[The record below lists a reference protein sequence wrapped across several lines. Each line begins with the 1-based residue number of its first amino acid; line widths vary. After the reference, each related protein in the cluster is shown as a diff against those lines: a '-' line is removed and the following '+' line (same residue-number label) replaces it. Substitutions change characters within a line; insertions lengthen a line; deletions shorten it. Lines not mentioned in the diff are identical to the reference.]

1 MSTAER
7 LIVATRALR
16 TRVESLSFG
25 GHVSHV
31 YNPLSYAKRPHHAY
45 IRRYGLGTKRVI
57 FLGMNPGPFGMAQ
70 TGVPFGEV
78 SQVRDWLGIEA
89 PVGKPERE
97 NPKRPIS
104 GFACP
109 RSEVSGARLW
119 GAIAQHYGDPMR
131 FFAGN
136 FIANYCPLIFM
147 EDSGR
152 NITPD
157 KLPKIERDPLFEA
170 CDAFLLRLIQILE
183 PEWVVGVG
191 RFAALRASEVLEGK
205 AVRIGQILH
214 PSPANP
220 RANRNWQ
227 GEVRQQLKD
236 QEICRR

>member
-7 LIVATRALR
+7 LIVATRQLR
-16 TRVESLSFG
+16 AHVENLSFG
-25 GHVSHV
+25 GDVSHV

-97 NPKRPIS
+97 NPKRPIA

-119 GAIAQHYGDPMR
+119 GAIAQHYDDPLG
-131 FFAGN
+131 FFAEH

-147 EDSGR
+147 EASGR

-157 KLPKIERDPLFEA
+157 KLPQKEREPLFGA
-170 CDAFLLRLIQILE
+170 CDAFLLRLIRIFE
-183 PEWVVGVG
+183 PQWVVGVG
-191 RFAALRASEVLEGK
+191 RFAAIRAAEVLDGE

-220 RANRNWQ
+220 RANRDWQ
-227 GEVRQQLKD
+227 GEVKRQLKE
-236 QEICRR
+236 QGICRA

>member
-7 LIVATRALR
+7 LIVATRQLR
-16 TRVESLSFG
+16 AQVESLSFG
-25 GHVSHV
+25 GQVSHV

-45 IRRYGLGTKRVI
+45 IRRYGLGAKRVI

-89 PVGKPERE
+89 PVGKPEHE
-97 NPKRPIS
+97 NPKRPIV

-119 GAIAQHYGDPMR
+119 GAIAQHYDDPLG
-131 FFAGN
+131 FFAEH

-147 EDSGR
+147 EASGR

-157 KLPKIERDPLFEA
+157 KLPQKEREPLFGA
-170 CDAFLLRLIQILE
+170 CDAFLLRLIRIFE
-183 PEWVVGVG
+183 PQWVVGVG
-191 RFAALRASEVLEGK
+191 RFAAIRAAEVLDGK

-220 RANRNWQ
+220 RANRDWQ
-227 GEVRQQLKD
+227 GEVKRQLKE
-236 QEICRR
+236 QGICRA